1 LKIET
6 RFGLTGNRASLIT
19 LARIEV
25 IIRWRERYLIAS
37 CFARHCAGEFQKRAG
52 LEPHPIAM
60 IEAASGDTP
69 GQHAGQH
76 AWGGKSIML
85 VDIAG
90 KDVDDVLSV
99 HVT

>member
-1 LKIET
+1 
-6 RFGLTGNRASLIT
+6 
-19 LARIEV
+19 
-25 IIRWRERYLIAS
+25 
-37 CFARHCAGEFQKRAG
+37 
-52 LEPHPIAM
+52 M

-69 GQHAGQH
+69 GQHTGQH
-76 AWGGKSIML
+76 AWGAKSIML